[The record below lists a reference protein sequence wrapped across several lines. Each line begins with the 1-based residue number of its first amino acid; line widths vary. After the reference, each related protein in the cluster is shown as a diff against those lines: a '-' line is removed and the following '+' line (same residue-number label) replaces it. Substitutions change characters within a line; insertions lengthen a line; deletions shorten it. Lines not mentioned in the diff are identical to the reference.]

1 MLMSVHQIE
10 QLAKTRYAGLL
21 RKAAKN
27 GSSASRD
34 VQDAARRLRGTDV
47 IPAAATQ
54 AVTCL

>member
-54 AVTCL
+54 AVTR